1 MIKSKKESILFW
13 VFVFLALVVWFVL
26 KTYPL
31 NSYKPVDD
39 FSSRNIKMTENYM
52 IYTDGFPN
60 PSWEDPQ
67 IIMPMRGVTSEDV
80 DLSKE
85 AIRPFVLN
93 VERVCWNDRYIAA
106 QSKGMMMR
114 YRIKGYADSIY
125 QQQYK
130 YYIIDSDQ
138 LQYVHKSN
146 DKQEFEKAFTQYFG
160 SDAVLKQPQEFA

>member
-1 MIKSKKESILFW
+1 
-13 VFVFLALVVWFVL
+13 
-26 KTYPL
+26 
-31 NSYKPVDD
+31 
-39 FSSRNIKMTENYM
+39 
-52 IYTDGFPN
+52 
-60 PSWEDPQ
+60 
-67 IIMPMRGVTSEDV
+67 
-80 DLSKE
+80 
-85 AIRPFVLN
+85 
-93 VERVCWNDRYIAA
+93 
-106 QSKGMMMR
+106 MMR